1 MTELRKRSHPKWK
14 NIVSTALF
22 LILLGLLAW
31 YVYTHWNEMS
41 KLLLLS
47 PQTVAT
53 LLGLGLASCVINC
66 LYHLLIL
73 KTFNLKLSLTD
84 WMGVVCVTDS
94 IAYVLPMRADLVFSA
109 TYYKRVKGLAYT
121 KSVAITAG
129 NAVFGVAFSLFQIVI
144 ALLCMGLIDGQ
155 WPGLLWALTA
165 AGIVALAVFLW
176 LSLRAESRLRVKL
189 EKYKLVADVIEGFN
203 ALIRNGG
210 LLWRLL
216 LCMIA
221 GNLVRLFINMVCF
234 QAAGLPINL
243 YEALFY
249 SSVSWLASV
258 VAIVPGN
265 VGLRESVM
273 GAATLALGAMFSEG
287 VASSLLNRVTMMFVY
302 IAMGLIFAIPVLR
315 RFNRGKRHLNRNEEP
330 ADSEIF
336 RQGNNAETTG
346 ASACEKNA
354 K

>member
-1 MTELRKRSHPKWK
+1 
-14 NIVSTALF
+14 
-22 LILLGLLAW
+22 
-31 YVYTHWNEMS
+31 
-41 KLLLLS
+41 
-47 PQTVAT
+47 
-53 LLGLGLASCVINC
+53 
-66 LYHLLIL
+66 
-73 KTFNLKLSLTD
+73 
-84 WMGVVCVTDS
+84 MGVVCVTDS

-315 RFNRGKRHLNRNEEP
+315 RFNRGKGHLNRNEEP